1 MSTSTAHR
9 PADTTRTAER
19 TGRSRRGIIG
29 RERPNILGAIG
40 GFAWLIVIIVPVY
53 YVIVTSLKTQADVY
67 ADGPLAL
74 PAKPTLDNYV
84 LVLQNDFFRYFLN
97 SAIVTVVATALAL
110 AVSLFAA
117 YTIVRSASRFA
128 RGTMSLYLLGLAIP
142 LQATI
147 IPVYL
152 LITRLGLYDTLW
164 AIILPA
170 AAFAIPISVLII
182 VNFLRDIPSE
192 LFESMRMDGA
202 GDWRILASLVMPL
215 VKPALV
221 TVGIYNALG
230 VWNGFLFPLIL
241 TQSPENRVLPLSLWT
256 FQGQFSVNV
265 PAVLAAVV
273 LSALPMLAAS
283 IFGRR
288 YLVAGLTA
296 GFGK

>member
-1 MSTSTAHR
+1 MMSALGMTGAPRESRANAQGGR
-9 PADTTRTAER
+9 GFLRSGRRT
-19 TGRSRRGIIG
+19 
-29 RERPNILGAIG
+29 PNVLGAIG
-40 GFAWLIVIIVPVY
+40 GVAWLIVIIAPIY
-53 YVIVTSLKTQADVY
+53 YVIITSLKTQADVY
-67 ADGPLAL
+67 SDGPLAW
-74 PAKPTLDNYV
+74 PTRPTLDNYV
-84 LVLQNDFFRYFLN
+84 LVLQNDFFVYFAN
-97 SAIVTVVATALAL
+97 SVVVTLVATILSL
-110 AVSLFAA
+110 AVSLLAA
-117 YTIVRSASRFA
+117 YPIVRSASRFA

-152 LITRLGLYDTLW
+152 LITKLGLYDTLW

-170 AAFAIPISVLII
+170 SAFAIPISVLII
-182 VNFLRDIPSE
+182 VNFLRDIPAE

-202 GDWRILASLVMPL
+202 GDWRILRSLVIPL
-215 VKPALV
+215 VQPALV

-241 TQSPENRVLPLSLWT
+241 TQSPQNRVLPLSLWT

-265 PAVLAAVV
+265 PAVLAAVI
-273 LSALPMLAAS
+273 LSALPMLAAY

>member
-1 MSTSTAHR
+1 MMTAVT
-9 PADTTRTAER
+9 ADNTVTTAPEPKAQRRRTLG
-19 TGRSRRGIIG
+19 GRNS
-29 RERPNILGAIG
+29 PNILGALG
-40 GFAWLIVIIVPVY
+40 GFVWLAIIIVPVY
-53 YVIVTSLKTQADVY
+53 YVIITSLKTQADVY

-74 PAKPTLDNYV
+74 PANATLENYA
-84 LVLQNDFFRYFLN
+84 LVLQNDFVRYFTN
-97 SAIVTVVATALAL
+97 SLVVTVAATALTL
-110 AVSLFAA
+110 VVSLLAA
-117 YTIVRSASRFA
+117 YPIVRSSSRFA
-128 RGTMSLYLLGLAIP
+128 KGTMSLYLLGLAIP

-170 AAFAIPISVLII
+170 AAFAVPISVLII
-182 VNFLRDIPSE
+182 VNFLRDIPQE

-202 GDWRILASLVMPL
+202 GDWRIMRSLVLPL
-215 VKPALV
+215 VQPALV

-241 TQSPENRVLPLSLWT
+241 TQSPQNRVLPLSLWT

-265 PAVLAAVV
+265 PAILAAVV
-273 LSALPMLAAS
+273 LSALPMLAAY

>member
-1 MSTSTAHR
+1 MTALTADDTVTTS
-9 PADTTRTAER
+9 PAPKAQGRR
-19 TGRSRRGIIG
+19 RLGGRST
-29 RERPNILGAIG
+29 PNILGALG
-40 GFAWLIVIIVPVY
+40 GFLWLAIIIVPIY
-53 YVIVTSLKTQADVY
+53 YVIITSLKTQADIY

-74 PAKPTLDNYV
+74 PANPTLENYV
-84 LVLQNDFFRYFLN
+84 LVLQNDFARYFTN
-97 SAIVTVVATALAL
+97 SLFVTVVATALTL
-110 AVSLFAA
+110 VVSLLAA
-117 YTIVRSASRFA
+117 YPIVRSSSRFA
-128 RGTMSLYLLGLAIP
+128 KGTMSLYLLGLAIP

-170 AAFAIPISVLII
+170 AAFAVPLSVLII
-182 VNFLRDIPSE
+182 VNFLRDIPQE

-202 GDWRILASLVMPL
+202 GDWRIMRSLVLPL
-215 VKPALV
+215 VQPALV

-241 TQSPENRVLPLSLWT
+241 TQSPQNRVLPLSLWT

-265 PAVLAAVV
+265 PAILAAVV
-273 LSALPMLAAS
+273 LSALPMLAAY

>member
-1 MSTSTAHR
+1 MSR
-9 PADTTRTAER
+9 
-19 TGRSRRGIIG
+19 G
-29 RERPNILGAIG
+29 RERPNILGAVG
-40 GFAWLIVIIVPVY
+40 GVVWLAVIILPVY
-53 YVIVTSLKTQADVY
+53 YVIVTSLKSPSQVY
-67 ADGPLAL
+67 ADGPLGL
-74 PAKPTLDNYV
+74 PASPTLDNYI
-84 LVLQNDFFRYFLN
+84 LVIQNDFFRYFLN
-97 SAIVTVVATALAL
+97 SVIVTAVATAVSL

-117 YTIVRSASRFA
+117 YPIVRSRSRLA

-152 LITRLGLYDTLW
+152 LITKLGLYDSLW

-182 VNFLRDIPSE
+182 VNFLRDIPGE

-202 GDWRILASLVMPL
+202 GDWRIMRSLVLPL
-215 VKPALV
+215 VQPALI

-241 TQSPENRVLPLSLWT
+241 TQSPQNRVLPLSLWT

-265 PAVLAAVV
+265 PAILAAVV
-273 LSALPMLAAS
+273 LSALPMLAAY

-296 GFGK
+296 GFSK

>member
-1 MSTSTAHR
+1 
-9 PADTTRTAER
+9 
-19 TGRSRRGIIG
+19 
-29 RERPNILGAIG
+29 
-40 GFAWLIVIIVPVY
+40 
-53 YVIVTSLKTQADVY
+53 
-67 ADGPLAL
+67 
-74 PAKPTLDNYV
+74 
-84 LVLQNDFFRYFLN
+84 
-97 SAIVTVVATALAL
+97 
-110 AVSLFAA
+110 
-117 YTIVRSASRFA
+117 
-128 RGTMSLYLLGLAIP
+128 

-152 LITRLGLYDTLW
+152 LITKLGLYDSLW

-182 VNFLRDIPSE
+182 VNFLRDIPGE

-202 GDWRILASLVMPL
+202 GDWRIMRSLVLPL
-215 VKPALV
+215 VQPALI

-241 TQSPENRVLPLSLWT
+241 TQSPQNRVLPLSLWT

-265 PAVLAAVV
+265 PAILAAVV
-273 LSALPMLAAS
+273 LSALPMLAAY

-296 GFGK
+296 GFSK